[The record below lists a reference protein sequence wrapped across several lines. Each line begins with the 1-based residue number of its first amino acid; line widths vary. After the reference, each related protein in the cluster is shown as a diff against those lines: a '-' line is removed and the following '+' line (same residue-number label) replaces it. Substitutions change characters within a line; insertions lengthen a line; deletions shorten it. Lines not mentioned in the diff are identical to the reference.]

1 VTQRQGPENVGE
13 QGPPPRAWVASHY
26 VREFADGVNGVV
38 DDVMPSTEPVP
49 GSRWSELDQAAQEP
63 WARELCGLVWLEGDN
78 FMVGMSHIV
87 NSSSALIEG
96 WDRYHD
102 NLPFDAAVL
111 RWLHD
116 TYDSLDDSLVVNANV
131 LRLIASQRDH
141 IVNRGR
147 LVEVNGAELI
157 DRWWDWRR
165 GVGDY
170 AGRDAAGEAY
180 EALRHV
186 KDLATALASSDGQ

>member
-1 VTQRQGPENVGE
+1 MTQQPEGAGE
-13 QGPPPRAWVASHY
+13 QGSTPRAWVASHHM
-26 VREFADGVNGVV
+26 RALADGVYGVV
-38 DDVMPSTEPVP
+38 DDVVPSTEAVP

-63 WARELCGLVWLEGDN
+63 WARELCDLVWLEGDS
-78 FMVGMSHIV
+78 FMVGMSTIV
-87 NSSSALIEG
+87 NSGPELIEG

-102 NLPFDAAVL
+102 NLPFDAAEL

-116 TYDSLDDSLVVNANV
+116 TYSSLDDSLAVNARV
-131 LRLIASQRDH
+131 LQKIASQRGH
-141 IVNRGR
+141 IVNRGHV
-147 LVEVNGAELI
+147 VEVSGSELI

-170 AGRDAAGEAY
+170 ADRDAAGEAY

-186 KDLATALASSDGQ
+186 KDVATALASSDSQ